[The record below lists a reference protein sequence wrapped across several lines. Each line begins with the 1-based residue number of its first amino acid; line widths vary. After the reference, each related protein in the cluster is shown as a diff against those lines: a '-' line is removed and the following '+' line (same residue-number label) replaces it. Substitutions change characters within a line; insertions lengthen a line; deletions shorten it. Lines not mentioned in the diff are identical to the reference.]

1 MARTTNRARHPT
13 VPDDSEPD
21 WEGPDQL
28 VVAAKV
34 YQSTPRKGCGG
45 APEPLDWSVSS
56 IRRDES
62 SSYPDESTLL
72 EFTAMEDTLPDIPVQ
87 ALQARRHSATT
98 TPWRYALTSPRRLF
112 GDSNY
117 ASWPSAHG
125 HLLQLGLILT
135 LGAAGLASVA
145 TFIVYML

>member
-1 MARTTNRARHPT
+1 MRRAEASRPQPEL
-13 VPDDSEPD
+13 PDGEPD
-21 WEGPDQL
+21 WTTPDQAV
-28 VVAAKV
+28 VVATV

-72 EFTAMEDTLPDIPVQ
+72 EFTVLEDTLPDFPVQ
-87 ALQARRHSATT
+87 ALQARRHSATN
-98 TPWRYALTSPRRLF
+98 TPWRDALSTPRRLLE
-112 GDSNY
+112 DLNY
-117 ASWPSAHG
+117 ASWPSAQG
-125 HLLQLGLILT
+125 QSLRMGLILT
-135 LGAAGLASVA
+135 LGTAGLASVA